1 MCIGVVGLV
10 EKIDGKEAI
19 VNFGGARR
27 SVRVDLVRG
36 RKVGDKVVVHAGF
49 AIEKVREAHGR

>member
-27 SVRVDLVRG
+27 SVRVDLVP
-36 RKVGDKVVVHAGF
+36 DLKVVVHAGF